1 MDSALSDG
9 AVRAEHGRT
18 PELDHA
24 ASLRLTAAV
33 GLGLVLIPV
42 TARWLAEIEW
52 VRYSDNATTQ
62 ALFPHAIAILVTLIA
77 LSAGVR
83 RIAPALAFGR
93 REVLVCYICVC
104 VGSHLAGHD
113 MLQILY
119 SAIAYVVHQAKP
131 ENSYADLLHPCIPTW
146 ALPTE
151 GPGLRSFHEGGSS
164 LADPANWASWRVPM
178 VTWGLFTVVL
188 CAVMFAVS
196 NLLRMQWENERLTYP
211 IAQVP
216 LWMSRDEGRVMLP
229 APFLIGVALGVL
241 PTLVNTIKHF
251 QPLFPGLNV
260 GVQYHQVPDPPWV
273 AAGSL
278 PEAWHPFAFGLAY
291 LVPTDL
297 LFSCW
302 FFYVFTSLLRVIS
315 YARGHQA
322 WGGFPYVDQQATG
335 AHLGLALIVL
345 VNARRHLRFVARE
358 AWRPTN
364 ATERE
369 ALSYRLSLGVL
380 GVGTLMLLGWMVALG
395 FSPLTAVAWL
405 SIFGATVL
413 AVTRLRAEYGLPTNE
428 LFQKGAEY
436 VLVGSLGSRSFGRSD
451 LVAMGL
457 MNWLT
462 RTHRQFPMQVQAD
475 MLEVA
480 RRGDVGV
487 RRMGWLVLAATV
499 VGILSAKW
507 ALLDV
512 SMRTGIA
519 TAKVHGP
526 ALWAFGPEP
535 WNKVVGWIDAPTA
548 PEFGPTVAILYGAFF
563 CMVLYRARLAWVW
576 WPFHPGGFVMSC
588 TFGLARLWLPLFLT
602 WCFKAVLLRYGGH
615 TAYRRCLP
623 FFLGMI
629 VGQYTSAVLR
639 TLIDIGW
646 QLYLPAESGIGGL

>member
-1 MDSALSDG
+1 MEELSEVHVALPGDERVLGSESG
-9 AVRAEHGRT
+9 AR
-18 PELDHA
+18 
-24 ASLRLTAAV
+24 LRLAAAV
-33 GLGLVLIPV
+33 VLGLVLIPV
-42 TARWLAEIEW
+42 SARWLAEIEW
-52 VRYSDNATTQ
+52 VRYSDSGTTQ
-62 ALFPHAIAILVTLIA
+62 SLFPHALALLITLIA
-77 LSAGVR
+77 LSAAVR
-83 RIAPALAFGR
+83 RVAPQLAFGR

-104 VGSHLAGHD
+104 IGSHLAGHD
-113 MLQILY
+113 MLQVLY

-131 ENSYADLLHPCIPTW
+131 ENSYAELLHPYIPWW
-146 ALPTE
+146 ALPAP
-151 GPGLRSFHEGGSS
+151 GPGLKAFHEGGSS
-164 LADPANWASWRVPM
+164 LANPANWPSWRIPAL
-178 VTWGLFTVVL
+178 TWGLFTLVL
-188 CAVMFAVS
+188 CSVMFAAN
-196 NLLRMQWENERLTYP
+196 NLLRLQWENERLTYP

-216 LWMSRDEGRVMLP
+216 LWISRDGGRGMLSG
-229 APFLIGVALGVL
+229 AFLVGAAVGAL
-241 PTLVNTIKHF
+241 PTIANTIKHF
-251 QPLFPGLNV
+251 HPLFPGLRV

-278 PEAWHPFAFGLAY
+278 PETWHPFAFGLAY
-291 LVPTDL
+291 LVPVDL

-302 FFYVFTSLLRVIS
+302 FFYAFTSLVRVIAF
-315 YARGHQA
+315 ARGHQA

-335 AHLGLALIVL
+335 AHLGVALIVVL
-345 VNARRHLRFVARE
+345 NARRHLRFIVSEAR
-358 AWRPTN
+358 RPTV
-364 ATERE
+364 TSGKE
-369 ALSYRLSLGVL
+369 ALSYRLSLAVL
-380 GVGTLMLLGWMVALG
+380 IGGSGLLVGWLMAVGLR
-395 FSPLTAVAWL
+395 PLTAVAWL
-405 SIFGATVL
+405 ALFGATVL

-436 VLVGSLGSRSFGRSD
+436 VLVGSLGSRSFTRSE
-451 LVAMGL
+451 LVGMGL

-480 RRGDVGV
+480 RRGDVGLH
-487 RRMGWLVLAATV
+487 RMGWLVLAASA
-499 VGILSAKW
+499 VGILSATW

-512 SMRTGIA
+512 SMRVGIA

-535 WNKVVGWIDAPTA
+535 WNKVVGWIDSPTD
-548 PEFGPTVAILYGAFF
+548 PKFGPSAAVVYGALF
-563 CMVLYRARLAWVW
+563 CMALYRARLAWGW

-615 TAYRRCLP
+615 PAYRRCLP

-629 VGQYTSAVLR
+629 GGQYTSAVVR